1 MITQL
6 NLIESNI
13 PIYDVKGDE
22 ITDPD
27 LTIGFLS
34 SNYEYDE
41 EGELVLTSY
50 TYRQD
55 RIAMIN
61 DLKNKLKQT
70 DYVVIK
76 MSEYQF
82 SSESINEDDKA
93 RYEQIMVDRQT
104 WRDKINYLESLS

>member
-1 MITQL
+1 MITNI
-6 NLIESNI
+6 NLIKTSI

-34 SNYEYDE
+34 SNYEVNE
-41 EGELVLTSY
+41 AGELVLTSY

-82 SSESINEDDKA
+82 SSESIDEEDKE
-93 RYEQIMVDRQT
+93 RYKQIMIDRQT